1 MEKVLTQLIQNPEGR
16 KSEYLK
22 FALTLRVRFCL
33 HRTMTTHLI
42 AYTPFLHDITL
53 YPMRYIIDTDSQSG
67 SFAVGEIVGA
77 TDLPQ
82 PKVNKCLIALVG
94 RKAVGKSMVGVSDGL
109 SLFSLE

>member
-1 MEKVLTQLIQNPEGR
+1 MVASQYDAPMLLSR
-16 KSEYLK
+16 H
-22 FALTLRVRFCL
+22 A
-33 HRTMTTHLI
+33 
-42 AYTPFLHDITL
+42 TL
-53 YPMRYIIDTDSQSG
+53 YPIRNIIDTDCQSG

-109 SLFSLE
+109 FLFFSGQFFFIGRDLAFSFSLDEISNSALHTIYVG